1 MIDADLS
8 TYKNKRVLLLQGPIG
23 PFFRRLAGDLKRA
36 GAADVVKIDFN
47 GGDWLFS
54 PKGSIQF
61 RGRMAEW
68 ADFLDRVLSERQI
81 DTVLLFGDC
90 RPVHRIAHRV
100 ADKRGVTIGVFEE
113 GYIRPNYVTLEL
125 FGVNGHSTIPRI
137 PEAYLEAPK
146 VEEVESVSVGNSL
159 WFAVMWCMMYYEASI
174 LLRPFYRHYTHHRPL
189 NFNESWPWLRSVWR
203 KQLYKLQEKGIQEEL
218 VEKFSGNYFL
228 VPLQVHNDAQLLVH
242 SSFTS
247 VQAFIFEV
255 LTSFAKHAP
264 QDTLLVIKQHPLDR
278 GYRNYSDY
286 VATLAAQYHLGNRV
300 RYIHDQH
307 LPTLLEH
314 ARGVVVVNSTVGL
327 SALHHGTPTKVCGE
341 AIYDLKGLT
350 FQGRL
355 HAFWKHAAELVVD
368 AELYIRFRS
377 YLVSHTQLNGNFY
390 RRLTVANSEA
400 GLVWPSV
407 NQAVAAQVA
416 VEAAV
421 VRDLYLRSPSSP
433 IPATSSAPAPASED
447 VPLHDVY
454 VEQHS

>member
-1 MIDADLS
+1 M
-8 TYKNKRVLLLQGPIG
+8 
-23 PFFRRLAGDLKRA
+23 
-36 GAADVVKIDFN
+36 
-47 GGDWLFS
+47 
-54 PKGSIQF
+54 
-61 RGRMAEW
+61 
-68 ADFLDRVLSERQI
+68 
-81 DTVLLFGDC
+81 
-90 RPVHRIAHRV
+90 
-100 ADKRGVTIGVFEE
+100 
-113 GYIRPNYVTLEL
+113 
-125 FGVNGHSTIPRI
+125 
-137 PEAYLEAPK
+137 
-146 VEEVESVSVGNSL
+146 
-159 WFAVMWCMMYYEASI
+159 
-174 LLRPFYRHYTHHRPL
+174 
-189 NFNESWPWLRSVWR
+189 
-203 KQLYKLQEKGIQEEL
+203 
-218 VEKFSGNYFL
+218 
-228 VPLQVHNDAQLLVH
+228 
-242 SSFTS
+242 
-247 VQAFIFEV
+247 

-433 IPATSSAPAPASED
+433 IPATSSAPASED